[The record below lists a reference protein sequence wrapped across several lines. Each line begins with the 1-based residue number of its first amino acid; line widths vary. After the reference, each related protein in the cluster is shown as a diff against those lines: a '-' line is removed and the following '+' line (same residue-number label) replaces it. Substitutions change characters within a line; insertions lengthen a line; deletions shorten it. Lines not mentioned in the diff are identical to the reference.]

1 MAVDGVVHEEPS
13 VREGGPTQ
21 SRNTYLRRAF
31 IIRQGFKQQQA
42 NKQTKKKKNKEC
54 SVGTLW
60 PMKPKI

>member
-42 NKQTKKKKNKEC
+42 NKQTKKKKQRMFSGDPVAHE
-54 SVGTLW
+54 T
-60 PMKPKI
+60 

>member
-42 NKQTKKKKNKEC
+42 NKQTKKKKTKNVQWGPC
-54 SVGTLW
+54 GL
-60 PMKPKI
+60 